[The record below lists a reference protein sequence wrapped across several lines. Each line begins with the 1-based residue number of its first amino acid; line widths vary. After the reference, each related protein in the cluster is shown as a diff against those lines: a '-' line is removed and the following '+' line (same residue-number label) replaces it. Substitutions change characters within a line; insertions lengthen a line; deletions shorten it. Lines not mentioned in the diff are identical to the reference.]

1 MAFFVIPIAL
11 PAPVLRSSAQWRKD
25 GAQGLKIEEEKKTL
39 IACASLAVPEKRLE
53 NFPLNAARRLLY
65 EAAPGLPLQ
74 RLAASEKMLLLH
86 NRSGEL
92 PTEQVRFSGLLS
104 LLWNNSEKI
113 LEAFP
118 SLYSQIV
125 IITSP

>member
-53 NFPLNAARRLLY
+53 NFPPERCA
-65 EAAPGLPLQ
+65 Q
-74 RLAASEKMLLLH
+74 VII
-86 NRSGEL
+86 RSGTWAPFAAVSRKREDAATAQ
-92 PTEQVRFSGLLS
+92 PER
-104 LLWNNSEKI
+104 
-113 LEAFP
+113 
-118 SLYSQIV
+118 
-125 IITSP
+125 